1 MDVDSTIGVAL
12 VSFEN
17 CFMFVSIQYQSPVPD
32 DISSFL
38 FFLSLSLS
46 LTAKMKNKNVEK
58 QSYLYIYDRIKQPKD
73 ENRVKVWHYK
83 ALLSKKKKKEKS
95 EAAVVTFYSTC
106 LPFLR
111 KFRVPWKFDFQ
122 PYL

>member
-38 FFLSLSLS
+38 IFFSLS

-58 QSYLYIYDRIKQPKD
+58 KSYLYIYDRIKQPKD

-83 ALLSKKKKKEKS
+83 ALLSKKKKRN
-95 EAAVVTFYSTC
+95 
-106 LPFLR
+106 LR
-111 KFRVPWKFDFQ
+111 Q
-122 PYL
+122 Q